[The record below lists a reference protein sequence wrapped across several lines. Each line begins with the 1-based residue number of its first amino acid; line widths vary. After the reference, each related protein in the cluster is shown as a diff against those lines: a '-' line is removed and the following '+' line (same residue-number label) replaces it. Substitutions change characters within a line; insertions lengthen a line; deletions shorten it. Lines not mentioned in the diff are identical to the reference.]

1 MNHEKYM
8 EPDYVFVIDPAL
20 VYTTDVTIN
29 GKDDTVYIITTHMS
43 TNELVASQ
51 PKLESKKVYTVDCIK
66 IAQETIGRPIPNTP
80 MLGAFMKI
88 SGMYDIEFFK
98 ESMKRILKKLPQ
110 KIVDANMIAI
120 QRAYD
125 EVK

>member
-1 MNHEKYM
+1 
-8 EPDYVFVIDPAL
+8 
-20 VYTTDVTIN
+20 
-29 GKDDTVYIITTHMS
+29 
-43 TNELVASQ
+43 
-51 PKLESKKVYTVDCIK
+51 
-66 IAQETIGRPIPNTP
+66 

-98 ESMKRILKKLPQ
+98 ESMQRVLAKLPQ

-120 QRAYD
+120 QRAFD

>member
-1 MNHEKYM
+1 M
-8 EPDYVFVIDPAL
+8 
-20 VYTTDVTIN
+20 YTSDVTVN
-29 GKDDTVYIITTHMS
+29 ANDDTIYIITTHMS
-43 TNELVASQ
+43 TEELVASV
-51 PKLESKKVYTVDCIK
+51 PKLVGKKVHTVDCIT
-66 IAQETIGRPIPNTP
+66 IAKETIGRAIPNTP

-110 KIVDANMIAI
+110 KIIDANMLAI

>member
-1 MNHEKYM
+1 
-8 EPDYVFVIDPAL
+8 
-20 VYTTDVTIN
+20 
-29 GKDDTVYIITTHMS
+29 
-43 TNELVASQ
+43 
-51 PKLESKKVYTVDCIK
+51 
-66 IAQETIGRPIPNTP
+66 

-98 ESMKRILKKLPQ
+98 ESMKRVLKKLPQ
-110 KIVDANMIAI
+110 KIIDGTMLAI